1 MKRRLAWWAWVG
13 LACGTA
19 AAQVVIGEVVAT
31 DASVKGSVVLAAGG
45 MRVLSGSTVTAGQ
58 GTAELRL
65 ARGGEVRVCPNTNLT
80 AAAAANGRDLAL
92 GFGTG
97 AVELHY
103 QLASTSDS
111 LQTPDFRLLLAGP
124 GIFHLAI
131 AADMRGNTC
140 VRPLPGN
147 TASVIVNELMG
158 DGVYQVK
165 PTEVVLFRS
174 GKVGERARELVGEC
188 GCPAP
193 PPPVQR
199 AQAAAPAPPAEAP
212 TPAAASELH
221 VEVDAPIVFRAP
233 GAAAAAA
240 AAAALPEA
248 APSANALATAG
259 RLPAAPGIE
268 RVVLPPTVAAA
279 ASPVKAAASAPRQR
293 WFSKVKAFFA
303 AMFK

>member
-1 MKRRLAWWAWVG
+1 MW
-13 LACGTA
+13 LACATA
-19 AAQVVIGEVVAT
+19 AAQAVIGEVVAT
-31 DASVKGSVVLAAGG
+31 DASVQGSVVLAAGG

-80 AAAAANGRDLAL
+80 AVAAANGRDLAL

-97 AVELHY
+97 AIELHY

-124 GIFHLAI
+124 GAFHLAI
-131 AADMRGNTC
+131 AADTHGNTC

-158 DGVYQVK
+158 DAVYQVK
-165 PTEVVLFRS
+165 PSEVVLFRN
-174 GKVGERARELVGEC
+174 GKVEERARELLGEC

-199 AQAAAPAPPAEAP
+199 AEAAAPAPPAAAP
-212 TPAAASELH
+212 APADELH

-240 AAAALPEA
+240 AAALPDA
-248 APSANALATAG
+248 APSANALAAVG
-259 RLPAAPGIE
+259 RLPAAPGVE
-268 RVVLPPTVAAA
+268 RVVLPPTVAGTV
-279 ASPVKAAASAPRQR
+279 SPAKTATSAPRQR